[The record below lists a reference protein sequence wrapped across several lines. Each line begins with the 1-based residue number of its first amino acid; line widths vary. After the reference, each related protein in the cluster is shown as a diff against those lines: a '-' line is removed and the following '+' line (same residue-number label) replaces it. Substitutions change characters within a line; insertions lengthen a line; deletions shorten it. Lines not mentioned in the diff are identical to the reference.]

1 MEEDK
6 MTKWLIRLGLKLVSF
21 DTLVATIASALAAL
35 IEYART
41 SSTEEGWDKAKGAV
55 KKVKNWLVLFDEV
68 YEDDTLTEEEEKKIQ
83 QAIADCTLTTSIYN
97 LLKNKKAPRYEVWSR
112 GNVTKTTKKFDGRK
126 QNRKSAA
133 PKKKSKKNNTTK
145 KED

>member
-1 MEEDK
+1 

-55 KKVKNWLVLFDEV
+55 K
-68 YEDDTLTEEEEKKIQ
+68 
-83 QAIADCTLTTSIYN
+83 
-97 LLKNKKAPRYEVWSR
+97 
-112 GNVTKTTKKFDGRK
+112 
-126 QNRKSAA
+126 
-133 PKKKSKKNNTTK
+133 
-145 KED
+145 